1 MSALKDLSNQR
12 FGSLV
17 ALEHVPGSKPT
28 KWICRCDC
36 GKETT
41 VNASN
46 LVRGYTTSCGCA
58 ARRASTR
65 RGKPSGKHIDL
76 TGQRYGRLVAKRFIS
91 RDKWLWQCD
100 CGNTTIARAS
110 SVKKG
115 ETVSCGCYQKESRRS
130 DAARQFGHVDG
141 TSLTTVK
148 SVMSGN
154 LRSTNTTGYTGVKV
168 RYNVAGTVFVAHI
181 TYKRRY
187 IHLGSFPTLEQAV
200 EARKK
205 AEAKY
210 FAPLLGNE

>member
-1 MSALKDLSNQR
+1 MSSLKDLSNQR
-12 FGSLV
+12 FGALV

-28 KWICRCDC
+28 KWSCRCDC

-46 LVRGYTTSCGCA
+46 LVQGLTTSCGCA
-58 ARRASTR
+58 AHRASAR

-76 TGQRYGRLVAKRFIS
+76 TGQRYGRLVAKQFIS
-91 RDKWLWQCD
+91 QDKWLWQCD

-115 ETVSCGCYQKESRRS
+115 ETISCGCYQKEARRA

-148 SVMSGN
+148 SVMSGK
-154 LRSTNTTGYTGVKV
+154 LRSTNTTGHTGVKV

-181 TYKRRY
+181 TYKGRY
-187 IHLGSFPTLEQAV
+187 IHLGSFPTLEQTV

-210 FAPLLGNE
+210 FAPLLDKK